1 MTDNNFSP
9 YSIQTLTNLPST
21 TPLPSPFS
29 AEGIVC
35 SLRVPRPSLSFS
47 YQFLTSRIL
56 LLGMKGN
63 AFEHHYP
70 MLCEGTRQ
78 QRGDLALALLV
89 YSRDDPTKI
98 RQIMDVILDQNRYD
112 LPSAA
117 GTPQDKKRVERSDS
131 QDNKDEGKESE
142 ASGTNVVKGK
152 ATIVLPN
159 RKAR

>member
-1 MTDNNFSP
+1 
-9 YSIQTLTNLPST
+9 
-21 TPLPSPFS
+21 
-29 AEGIVC
+29 
-35 SLRVPRPSLSFS
+35 
-47 YQFLTSRIL
+47 
-56 LLGMKGN
+56 
-63 AFEHHYP
+63 
-70 MLCEGTRQ
+70 
-78 QRGDLALALLV
+78 
-89 YSRDDPTKI
+89 
-98 RQIMDVILDQNRYD
+98 MDVILDQNRYD